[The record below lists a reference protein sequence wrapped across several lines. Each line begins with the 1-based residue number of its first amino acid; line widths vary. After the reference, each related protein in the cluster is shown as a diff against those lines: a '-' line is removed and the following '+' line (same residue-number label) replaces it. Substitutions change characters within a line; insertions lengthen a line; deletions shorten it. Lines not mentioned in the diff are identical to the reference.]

1 MILKEETSLT
11 DLQYT
16 ALQVA
21 VDDPSVQVTLRQY
34 TPAFSLHDSDG
45 HTSVIDQFDALVCD
59 QALIRVYRSAA
70 DTLTV
75 DRLQS
80 EDSGD
85 HSWSTQNLVA
95 TSISATVPPSLY
107 AQPRGGDNDVRVFW
121 YDGTNIKYF
130 ESLDEGV
137 TWGAAQQV
145 GVVANVTFLAAT
157 DLERVHYTTTTTRGN
172 TRFHVYHENGGW
184 SVTSSE
190 IYWPYVPSS
199 FDAVPGNQLDDGANW
214 ENDII
219 AFTTFFPPIVGLK
232 VMGTEVYNT
241 LTEVQGIAFIR
252 YQNGRW
258 SDHWTFDVVD
268 KAPAF
273 PSRYGIKLFVSSMGW
288 IFLCYERYDGTEN
301 YGHYATAISR
311 SKTGLEWELPYLLT
325 RDLDEPFVLL
335 VNGNKTYLVNFQY
348 THRSLTCGYTGT
360 EMVTQDIEDNVV
372 SLNVQMGDI
381 AQLTMR
387 VANPEQELD
396 STTPFSNDA
405 VLDAVVKLG
414 YKVNGEDLKIQ
425 TLLADIDTIDGEV
438 ALPTDH
444 VTITG
449 RDYLAR
455 LLTVQA
461 DQPNEWES
469 QAIGGDNFQS
479 GEDATDYSGLRHTA
493 VQEGF
498 FTAPNGTNSLA
509 LAASE
514 APGVAFSTLVRDAWN
529 GSIQSG
535 IYVQSDDYEDWVGLV
550 FRAYDKKNYM
560 SVRWATRDDRLCLV
574 DTRDGEGE
582 TLVTKIGLGWAEQT
596 WYYLKVRFR
605 YSYVWVY
612 TSTDGVEWAELFTKE
627 LDGASSTPAWTWAA
641 WIAGTVPALS
651 GRMGYVGYGFSEY
664 DEDDGYNYDEWPTL
678 PDPLPVEPAP
688 AEQGWNGRIMI
699 STIDG
704 VFVSDDLEATAPIWY
719 GANSGIAAGAER
731 CWMIKR
737 DPWHWWTSEGTER
750 TLWGVFGTTYKQ
762 GEYLYKHENFPDGT
776 WVLSYTAL
784 GYRPNISDFQGSIEL
799 EDTWYLIRYAMTWG
813 INAGT
818 LYVEKTIDGG
828 DSWVYLKAL
837 GPIAQDAV
845 WPNTWNRLAIAQH
858 SGALTQHVTASSL
871 HSWKP
876 GQRTYN
882 GWSSSVLD
890 YQYPLMA
897 TALSVPYH
905 SISWDDSVVLCTS
918 GGAKRSEDG
927 GDTWST
933 TNPIGHTPIAMQ
945 AFDKDII
952 TAMCSDG
959 TVQLTVDGGA
969 SWTTWYSTGFAGTW
983 SRSIVVNYSDAG
995 VPEMVFAH
1003 SVTQGKFYLITSSA
1017 CTDKTGNLYTV
1028 SPSLDYVTR
1037 IERDSMGIA

>member
-1 MILKEETSLT
+1 
-11 DLQYT
+11 
-16 ALQVA
+16 
-21 VDDPSVQVTLRQY
+21 VTLRQY

-335 VNGNKTYLVNFQY
+335 VNGNKTYLVNSQY

-372 SLNVQMGDI
+372 SLNIQTGDI

-396 STTPFSNDA
+396 ATTPFSNDA
-405 VLDAVVKLG
+405 VLDAVIKLG
-414 YKVNGEDLKIQ
+414 YKVGGEDLKIQ

-469 QAIGGDNFQS
+469 QAIGGDSFQS

-514 APGVAFSTLVRDAWN
+514 APGVAFSTLARDAWN

-535 IYVQSDDYEDWVGLV
+535 VYVQADDYEDWVGLV
-550 FRAYDKKNYM
+550 FRAHDKKNHLSIRY
-560 SVRWATRDDRLCLV
+560 SIKTDSIGLV
-574 DTRDGEGE
+574 DRRDNVDEILYAE
-582 TLVTKIGLGWAEQT
+582 TSVGWVKAT
-596 WYYLKVRFR
+596 WYYIKVRFR
-605 YSYVWVY
+605 YGYVWVY
-612 TSTDGVEWAELFTKE
+612 TSTDGVEWTEAFTWE
-627 LDGASSTPAWTWAA
+627 LDGASSTPTWTWASWA
-641 WIAGTVPALS
+641 AGTVPTLS
-651 GRMGYVGYGFSEY
+651 GRMGYIGYGFSEY
-664 DEDDGYNYDEWPTL
+664 DEGDGYNYDDFPPL
-678 PDPLPVEPAP
+678 PDPIPIEPIPVSTFT
-688 AEQGWNGRIMI
+688 GRKII
-699 STIDG
+699 STDKG
-704 VFVSDDLEATAPIWY
+704 VFVTDEIGDTPPVWYAVNDGLTAADLVMTD
-719 GANSGIAAGAER
+719 
-731 CWMIKR
+731 IKR
-737 DPWHWWTSEGTER
+737 DPFHWWNSEGLER
-750 TLWGVFGTTYKQ
+750 TLWGFSQSSGIWK
-762 GEYLYKHENFPDGT
+762 LENFPNGT
-776 WVLSYTAL
+776 WTQVVTPAAL
-784 GYRPNISDFQGSIEL
+784 LVGITGTTGPFWGRLDFSIEV
-799 EDTWYLIRYAMTWG
+799 DGRYAAAARYGWSGHSANVIYAAHTIQDGVVQSVSW
-813 INAGT
+813 IAG
-818 LYVEKTIDGG
+818 
-828 DSWVYLKAL
+828 
-837 GPIAQDAV
+837 AV
-845 WPNTWNRLAIAQH
+845 NPAGVATWNDIKFGQH
-858 SGALTQHVTASSL
+858 SAGQTLVWCHSYSGGTGTTRLWRTLNFGTAWTQVL
-871 HSWKP
+871 GENW
-876 GQRTYN
+876 GTYL
-882 GWSSSVLD
+882 S
-890 YQYPLMA
+890 
-897 TALSVPYH
+897 LSVPYVSVGNPDTYGFYNH
-905 SISWDDSVVLCTS
+905 GAEAYTSVDGLATWQLQSWAS
-918 GGAKRSEDG
+918 GWRMGTG
-927 GDTWST
+927 GDHTKIFVVATLPKYST
-933 TNPIGHTPIAMQ
+933 
-945 AFDKDII
+945 
-952 TAMCSDG
+952 
-959 TVQLTVDGGA
+959 DGGA
-969 SWTTWYSTGFAGTW
+969 SWTELPAHGFGYVVASLAEWGEAG
-983 SRSIVVNYSDAG
+983 
-995 VPEMVFAH
+995 PESVLLGDENACAVALWEPGMVAY
-1003 SVTQGKFYLITSSA
+1003 V
-1017 CTDKTGNLYTV
+1017 DKTGNLGDFGITAIYQI
-1028 SPSLDYVTR
+1028 D
-1037 IERDSMGIA
+1037 RDTMNGEA